1 MLPLFW
7 GLFGEPSK
15 HQVFWLCPFL
25 LLFLNSPRLDSFTI
39 LHLGSISKMSEAELG
54 VRMQMLLR
62 GLQEARFWAR
72 VITDYR
78 WTQRKDA

>member
-25 LLFLNSPRLDSFTI
+25 LLSLNSPRLDSFTI

-54 VRMQMLLR
+54 VRIQMLLR

-78 WTQRKDA
+78 WTQRTDA

>member
-1 MLPLFW
+1 
-7 GLFGEPSK
+7 
-15 HQVFWLCPFL
+15 
-25 LLFLNSPRLDSFTI
+25 
-39 LHLGSISKMSEAELG
+39 MSEAELG
-54 VRMQMLLR
+54 VRIQMLLR